1 MTQWNCSV
9 LFHNPWQASLIQQ

>member
-9 LFHNPWQASLIQQ
+9 PFHNPWQASLIQQ